1 MHNFQ
6 YVPQSVTKPVRLE
19 LEKLI
24 KDVQD
29 YVSDYFTFRF
39 DIVGSAKRNMI
50 TCDVD
55 SNIGFDFDY
64 NIEVNDP
71 DENYTPEEIKRHLMQ
86 GFQQC
91 MRKYGYTKCENST
104 RVITIK
110 KVDYSLSRIEHSCD
124 FAIVFNFV
132 KDGVKRQQ
140 YIRFNKPDNSYSWEL
155 QPDGFDLE
163 DKIEEIKR
171 QKLWDEVRDMY
182 LELKC
187 ADEIGKKSR
196 SLFAEA
202 INNIYNQI

>member
-6 YVPQSVTKPVRLE
+6 YVPQSVTKPVRVE

-71 DENYTPEEIKRHLMQ
+71 DENYTAEEIKRYLMQ
-86 GFQQC
+86 GFQYC
-91 MRKYGYTKCENST
+91 MGKYGYSKYENST

-110 KVDYSLSRIEHSCD
+110 KIDYSLSRIVHSCD
-124 FAIVFNFV
+124 FAIVNNFV
-132 KDGVKRQQ
+132 KDGVDFHQITSGLY
-140 YIRFNKPDNSYSWEL
+140 YIT
-155 QPDGFDLE
+155 
-163 DKIEEIKR
+163 
-171 QKLWDEVRDMY
+171 V
-182 LELKC
+182 
-187 ADEIGKKSR
+187 
-196 SLFAEA
+196 
-202 INNIYNQI
+202 